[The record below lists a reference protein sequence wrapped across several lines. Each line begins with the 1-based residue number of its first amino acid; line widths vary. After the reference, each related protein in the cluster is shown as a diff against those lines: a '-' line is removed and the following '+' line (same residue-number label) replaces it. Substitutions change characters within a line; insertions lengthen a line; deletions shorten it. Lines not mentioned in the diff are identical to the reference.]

1 MGVMRFK
8 HLGSLCL
15 ISVLAVSTVIAVPHA
30 IAQGTGAS
38 QQLERVEVEPPE
50 RRASSGAGG
59 GRGFGYDQPIPGGQ
73 ERSDFPLTSSQVVS
87 PTGRVQNLATVPSA
101 ISVVENEGI
110 TAQGRTALRD
120 IVKGVPGTYTGSFNS
135 SSLNTTIGIRGFGYG
150 TGSAN
155 RTAVI
160 LEGRNLEMP
169 RTEINTGFIFP
180 EMVERVEVMR
190 GDGTIQFGNK
200 AIGGSLN
207 ILLRKP
213 RQNPGLSLGSERE
226 SWYGQRHW
234 ISGNLVRGP
243 LAAGIFGGF
252 YSEEGFR
259 VYGGEVESFTGTPLY
274 RPKEFVNRPGP
285 WELYSVM
292 GSLNWKITP
301 RLTFDATYL
310 FSKNR
315 NPTSDTLDVARYEK
329 RDTRDVKKS
338 RADGPA
344 NETWD
349 TYALISLLY
358 DGGNLGSLE
367 IKAYQRYYDIRN
379 FNYLFDS
386 GLGNEVSF
394 FRWADNS
401 LILKYSRTDTYSF
414 IRNDLTIEYDHY
426 DGHYGREAKQMTGTG
441 PSGVSLRHKN
451 EGAGYRDSVAYYVI
465 NQTRFWDR
473 IIIGLAHRTER
484 YDIKDLYYN
493 DRSSTSPNPV
503 QLRAGREYY
512 PQQKSDS
519 QFSIN
524 IVYDKELGSSLYY
537 KHSLPY
543 RFAGISE
550 MINTSSLALAG
561 THPDPIFF
569 VGPEEGIL
577 NEAGIRHWFTPNIYA
592 SLIYYQLYMENEILS
607 EWDTSLA
614 SPARHTVNVPL
625 VSHQGIE
632 FEGLI
637 RLTPRWTLNGNF
649 TWQDVRYLTSN
660 VNSRNTASGRLAGK
674 WVPPNPAQM
683 YNLWLTYENKDWG
696 FAAALT
702 YNYVGKRYFL
712 ADDFNFGRDNDE
724 VKTGDLA
731 ISQTF
736 FDGLATLYAGVKNI
750 SDLQYAYNTA
760 YSVAA
765 GQPTYTWY
773 PEQGRTYYGGIKCAF
788 DFDRMR
794 IPTGADLQRMQ
805 ERLYGALEGGFNGL
819 AAAPGRARS
828 WLTF

>member
-1 MGVMRFK
+1 MRFEYTRPVYV
-8 HLGSLCL
+8 LLVSAVALL
-15 ISVLAVSTVIAVPHA
+15 IAAPIA
-30 IAQGTGAS
+30 IAQEVSPS
-38 QQLERVEVEPPE
+38 QQLERVEVEPPA
-50 RRASSGAGG
+50 RRASGG
-59 GRGFGYDQPIPGGQ
+59 SSPGQGFGYGDPIPGGQ

-135 SSLNTTIGIRGFGYG
+135 SSLNSTIGIRGFGYG

-207 ILLRKP
+207 ILMRKP
-213 RQNPGLSLGSERE
+213 RQNPGLWMGTERE

-234 ISGNLVRGP
+234 VAGNLVRGP

-252 YSEEGFR
+252 YSSDGFR
-259 VYGGEVESFTGTPLY
+259 VYEGETETFTGTPRY
-274 RPKEFVNRPGP
+274 SPKEFVNRPGP
-285 WELYSVM
+285 WELYSMM

-315 NPTSDTLDVARYEK
+315 NPTSDTLDVARFER
-329 RDTRDVKKS
+329 RDTRNVTKS

-349 TYALISLLY
+349 TYTLLSLLY
-358 DGGNLGSLE
+358 DGGNLGNLE
-367 IKAYQRYYDIRN
+367 IKGYQRYYDIRN

-394 FRWADNS
+394 FRWVDNS
-401 LILKYSRTDTYSF
+401 LILKYTRTDTYSF
-414 IRNDLTIEYDHY
+414 IRNDLTLECDHY

-451 EGAGYRDSVAYYVI
+451 EGDGYRDSLAYYII

-493 DRSSTSPNPV
+493 ERTSTSSASPTPV
-503 QLRAGREYY
+503 RLRAAREYY

-550 MINTSSLALAG
+550 MINTSSLSLAG

-577 NEAGIRHWFTPNIYA
+577 NEVGIRHWFTPNIYA
-592 SLIYYQLYMENEILS
+592 SLIYYQLYMENEIMS
-607 EWDTSLA
+607 VWDTRLA
-614 SPARHTVNVPL
+614 SPAKWNANVPL
-625 VSHQGIE
+625 VNHEGVE

-649 TWQDVRYLTSN
+649 TWQDVRFLTSN
-660 VNSRNTASGRLAGK
+660 LNPANPTSGLLAGK

-696 FAAALT
+696 FAASLT

-712 ADDFNFGRDNDE
+712 SDNLNVGRDIDE

-731 ISQTF
+731 VSQTF
-736 FDGLATLYAGVKNI
+736 FDGLATLYGGIKNI
-750 SDLQYAYNTA
+750 NDLQFAYNTA
-760 YSVAA
+760 FSVAA

-773 PEQGRTYYGGIKCAF
+773 PEQGRTYYGGIKCAL
-788 DFDRMR
+788 DFDKMR

-805 ERLYGALEGGFNGL
+805 ERLYGSLEGGLGSL
-819 AAAPGRARS
+819 TGVPGRIRGV
-828 WLTF
+828 LPF